1 MYSFFNRTFRNY
13 RPLFS
18 ASSSSPWKSYS
29 WVLGFIAN
37 MYKKTL
43 SWLGWKAPKPA
54 LLPVID
60 PLTTYLDQKK
70 ANFLRTYEDSYASE
84 TINQAIDTCFYD
96 KNELYETIMDRENDL
111 EKEWKTR
118 ILFESTP
125 RGNIV
130 MYYDVFKQ
138 GFAYYSDVNNIPYSI
153 LNAVAMKYVLIF
165 RCRDFFMD
173 TNITPDT
180 EPSPFIKIYVDEP
193 KKTTPTQPGTKVKTD
208 TIPTNL
214 YAKFKVYNKGSG
226 AKGSGAKGSGAKAN
240 ADDTDKTKA
249 KKDAITNTFTNLGKI
264 MNFSLL
270 QKAKKIYPTNNF
282 QSSFHNILNSETQL
296 QKTVLDYKQYKQYKE
311 QALAT

>member
-18 ASSSSPWKSYS
+18 ISSSSPWKSYS
-29 WVLGFIAN
+29 WVLQFIV
-37 MYKKTL
+37 KTYTNTIA
-43 SWLGWKAPKPA
+43 WLGWKAAKPA
-54 LLPVID
+54 LPPVID
-60 PLTTYLDQKK
+60 PLTAYLDQKK
-70 ANFLRTYEDSYASE
+70 ANFLRTYENSYANE
-84 TINQAIDTCFYD
+84 TINQAIDKCFYD
-96 KNELYETIMDRENDL
+96 KNEFFETIMDRENDP

-153 LNAVAMKYVLIF
+153 LNAVAMKYVLVF

-173 TNITPDT
+173 TNITPEN
-180 EPSPFIKIYVDEP
+180 EPSPFIKIYVEEP
-193 KKTTPTQPGTKVKTD
+193 KKTTTIQPVTKVKTD

-214 YAKFKVYNKGSG
+214 YAKFKVYNKG
-226 AKGSGAKGSGAKAN
+226 KGNDKAN
-240 ADDTDKTKA
+240 DTDKTKP
-249 KKDAITNTFTNLGKI
+249 KKDAITNTFTNRGKI

-296 QKTVLDYKQYKQYKE
+296 QKTVLDYKQYKQHKA